1 MTHPLIRRLY
11 EEFSY
16 PRVTLENLEAFIG
29 EPGVSVLFFA
39 GDPKRYKETTDVAVV
54 LPELIAAF
62 DGNIRAGVVEKS
74 AELPLQKRFGFRAWP
89 CLVFF
94 RDGGYLGAIARMKN
108 WSEYLE
114 EIAELMQAETCEP
127 PTFASDQVPVR
138 GPVAATSEA
147 DS

>member
-1 MTHPLIRRLY
+1 MTHPLIQRLY

-16 PRVTLENLEAFIG
+16 PQVTLESLEAFIG
-29 EPGVSVLFFA
+29 GPGVSVLFFA

-62 DGNIRAGVVEKS
+62 DGRIRAGVVEKS

-94 RDGGYLGAIARMKN
+94 REGGYLGAIARMKD

-114 EIAELMQAETCEP
+114 RIAALMQAEPCDP

-138 GPVAATSEA
+138 GPAATTSEA
-147 DS
+147 NS